1 MIEQELARL
10 IAEGE
15 GPYLEF
21 KAAEIRPS
29 TLART
34 LVAFANSGGGRVVV
48 GIDDVA
54 RRSTGIPDR
63 ETTLDSIYRAA
74 SLDCCQPAVSISVE
88 ERTYQGQPGFVVT
101 VPYQPREMFTTDGRA
116 LVRRGTENVPALP
129 HEITA
134 LASRRGQL
142 HYEAEV
148 PPGATLDDLD
158 LGLLEGYR
166 ATYEQKRG
174 RRLVLPDLKLLEYL
188 GAIVRHEGEF
198 RPTVAGL
205 LVFGRE
211 VWRHVPQSRLSIV
224 RYPGPAI
231 TRNILDAREFEGC
244 VPDLIGQATGYLSE
258 RMQVG
263 AIRDVRRFG
272 PRREDVPEYPLPAL
286 REIITNA
293 LAHREYQV
301 RGARVILKWF
311 SDRIE
316 VSNPG
321 ELMEP
326 ITPATIY
333 TTRPVHRNPNL
344 MKTLYGYGYVEGYGD
359 GLPMVR
365 TLFEEHLLRPPLP
378 RFEEVPGSVIVTL
391 YAADLSKL
399 AGEAPTARWTE
410 MGLNGRQITVMT
422 YLAEHGRITTRDCR
436 ALLGVSERTA
446 RAELSKLVT
455 SGSIVARG
463 QGRNRHYTLPD
474 SCRILAGLVDSL
486 R

>member
-1 MIEQELARL
+1 MTEEESAHL

-21 KAAEIRPS
+21 KAARVKPA

-34 LVAFANSGGGRVVV
+34 LVAFANSGGGRIVI
-48 GIDDVA
+48 GIDDA
-54 RRSTGIPDR
+54 TRQPTGIPNR
-63 ETTLDSIYRAA
+63 EIALDSIYRAS

-88 ERTYQGQPGFVVT
+88 ECTYQGQPVFVVA
-101 VPYQPREMFTTDGRA
+101 VPYQPREMFTTDGRV

-129 HEITA
+129 HQITA

-142 HYEAEV
+142 HYEAET
-148 PPGATLDDLD
+148 PPGATLGDLD
-158 LGLLEGYR
+158 LGLLENYR
-166 ATYEQKRG
+166 ATYEKKRG
-174 RRLVLPDLKLLEYL
+174 RRLMLPDLKLLEHL
-188 GAIVRHEGEF
+188 GAIVHREGEPC
-198 RPTVAGL
+198 PTVAGL
-205 LVFGRE
+205 LVFGRD

-231 TRNILDAREFEGC
+231 TRNLLDAREFEGR
-244 VPDLIGQATGYLSE
+244 VPDLIDQATDYLSE

-293 LAHREYQV
+293 LAHREYQI

-333 TTRPVHRNPNL
+333 TTRPVHRNPHL
-344 MKTLYGYGYVEGYGD
+344 MKMLYGYGYVEGYGD

-365 TLFEEHLLRPPLP
+365 KLFEEHPLQPPLP

-399 AGEAPTARWTE
+399 AEEELAAHWTE
-410 MGLNGRQITVMT
+410 MGLNGRQIRALEYLTTAPSLSRQEYSELCQTSVRT
-422 YLAEHGRITTRDCR
+422 AARDLKDLLERGLVVRQGKGRWTRYALAERCGDGT
-436 ALLGVSERTA
+436 
-446 RAELSKLVT
+446 
-455 SGSIVARG
+455 
-463 QGRNRHYTLPD
+463 
-474 SCRILAGLVDSL
+474 
-486 R
+486 